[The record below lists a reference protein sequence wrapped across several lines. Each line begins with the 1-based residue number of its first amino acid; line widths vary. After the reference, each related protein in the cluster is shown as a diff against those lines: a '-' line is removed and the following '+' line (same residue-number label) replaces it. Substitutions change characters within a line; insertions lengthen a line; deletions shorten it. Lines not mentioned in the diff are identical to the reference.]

1 MSTNKSFLGTGWS
14 FPPTFHLELKGVQM
28 VSDEEDIKQ
37 SIEIFLGTKLGERVM
52 RPEYGNPLYNHVFE
66 ITSQNNPSK
75 YIISKAFFTLT
86 KVLINGIDTP
96 EKGSRAKCKK
106 ENELAMQA
114 TKFTTDLVGNKEL
127 LLTPIKWD
135 KYGGRLIANVKV
147 GGVDIAQELL
157 KKGLARVYSGDK
169 KKSWCD

>member
-1 MSTNKSFLGTGWS
+1 ML
-14 FPPTFHLELKGVQM
+14 
-28 VSDEEDIKQ
+28 
-37 SIEIFLGTKLGERVM
+37 IFLILFLFTSTAQAQEQMYVYKALKVTDGDTIKIDVSKESPLVKKLGLSVR
-52 RPEYGNPLYNHVFE
+52 
-66 ITSQNNPSK
+66 IK
-75 YIISKAFFTLT
+75 
-86 KVLINGIDTP
+86 GIDTP

-127 LLTPIKWD
+127 LLTSIKWD
-135 KYGGRLIANVKV
+135 KYGKRLIANVKV

-157 KKGLARVYSGDK
+157 KKGLARVYGGDK

>member
-1 MSTNKSFLGTGWS
+1 MLNYK
-14 FPPTFHLELKGVQM
+14 HM
-28 VSDEEDIKQ
+28 I
-37 SIEIFLGTKLGERVM
+37 IFLILFFFTSTAQAQEQMYVYKPLKVTDGDTIKIDVSKESPLIKKLGLSVR
-52 RPEYGNPLYNHVFE
+52 
-66 ITSQNNPSK
+66 
-75 YIISKAFFTLT
+75 
-86 KVLINGIDTP
+86 INGIDTP

-157 KKGLARVYSGDK
+157 KRGLARVYSGDK
-169 KKSWCD
+169 KKSWCE

>member
-1 MSTNKSFLGTGWS
+1 M
-14 FPPTFHLELKGVQM
+14 
-28 VSDEEDIKQ
+28 I
-37 SIEIFLGTKLGERVM
+37 IFLIFILFTSTAQAQEQMYVYKPLKVTDGDTIKIDVSKESPLIKKLRLSV
-52 RPEYGNPLYNHVFE
+52 RIH
-66 ITSQNNPSK
+66 
-75 YIISKAFFTLT
+75 
-86 KVLINGIDTP
+86 GIDTP

-135 KYGGRLIANVKV
+135 MYGGRLIANVKV

-157 KKGLARVYSGDK
+157 KRGLARVYSGDK